1 MQRRHRRGV
10 SYTIAG
16 VGTSCMLSLLP
27 TVLEAKALIPKRGFA
42 RGGLEG
48 LTLLFVIGL
57 DWFLWIFLRDVTRK
71 ANKKGP
77 L

>member
-1 MQRRHRRGV
+1 MQSRTPRGR
-10 SYTIAG
+10 SYAITA
-16 VGTSCMLSLLP
+16 VGTSCMLTLLP